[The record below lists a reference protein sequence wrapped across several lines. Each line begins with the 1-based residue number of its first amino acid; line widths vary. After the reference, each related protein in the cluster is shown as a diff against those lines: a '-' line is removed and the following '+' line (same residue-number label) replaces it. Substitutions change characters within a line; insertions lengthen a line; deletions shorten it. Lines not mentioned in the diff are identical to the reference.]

1 MPLAGRRLA
10 WGGLEGMEPFPTRRG
25 LLATALSATAM
36 ALTGAGPA
44 VAAPA
49 TLRAEGD
56 AARLVLPGGAAN
68 GYRLLAEARPARLLL
83 SLPRHGWNGP
93 RALPGAGPVRA
104 VRWDARARRLVIDLS
119 SPIGVPDIVQEG
131 GALVVYIRPGPA
143 DAFARLA
150 GTGRPIVQGNPAPRP
165 VVVLD
170 PGHGGKDP
178 GTIGA
183 AGTYEKRIVLAAAQE
198 MKRRLEAGGRCRVLM
213 TRTRDVF
220 VPLASRVE
228 FARRNGAA
236 LFVSVH
242 ADSAPGARGA
252 SVYTLSETAS
262 DSLSAGLA
270 RRENAADAA
279 GGLNLPPLPADVQ
292 RILLSLVRQETRQG
306 SVRLANMAVGALR
319 PRVAL
324 LPNTHR
330 QAAFAVL
337 KAPDIP
343 SVLVEIGFLSNR
355 QDEAQLNRADHR
367 AVVATALAS
376 AVEDYLERPGLGM
389 ASTG

>member
-1 MPLAGRRLA
+1 M
-10 WGGLEGMEPFPTRRG
+10 T
-25 LLATALSATAM
+25 TM
-36 ALTGAGPA
+36 ALTAAGI
-44 VAAPA
+44 AAPGLA
-49 TLRAEGD
+49 ASTSRRSGGEG
-56 AARLVLPGGAAN
+56 
-68 GYRLLAEARPARLLL
+68 
-83 SLPRHGWNGP
+83 
-93 RALPGAGPVRA
+93 
-104 VRWDARARRLVIDLS
+104 ARR
-119 SPIGVPDIVQEG
+119 P
-131 GALVVYIRPGPA
+131 
-143 DAFARLA
+143 
-150 GTGRPIVQGNPAPRP
+150 GTGRGSPVPRP
-165 VVVLD
+165 LVVLD

-198 MKRRLEAGGRCRVLM
+198 MRRRLEAGGRCRVMM

-262 DSLSAGLA
+262 DALSAGLA

-279 GGLNLPPLPADVQ
+279 GGLNLPTVPAEVQ
-292 RILLSLVRQETRQG
+292 RILMSLVRQETRQG
-306 SVRLANMAVGALR
+306 SVRLASMTVGALR
-319 PRVAL
+319 PQVAL

-355 QDEAQLNRADHR
+355 QDEAQLNRPAHR
-367 AVVATALAS
+367 AVVAAALAS
-376 AVEDYLERPGLGM
+376 AVERYLESPGLGM
-389 ASTG
+389 SATG

>member
-1 MPLAGRRLA
+1 
-10 WGGLEGMEPFPTRRG
+10 MEPLETRRG
-25 LLATALSATAM
+25 MLAAALLAAGALVGTR
-36 ALTGAGPA
+36 A
-44 VAAPA
+44 V
-49 TLRAEGD
+49 GQ
-56 AARLVLPGGAAN
+56 VLPG
-68 GYRLLAEARPARLLL
+68 R
-83 SLPRHGWNGP
+83 SLP
-93 RALPGAGPVRA
+93 
-104 VRWDARARRLVIDLS
+104 
-119 SPIGVPDIVQEG
+119 EG
-131 GALVVYIRPGPA
+131 GGGVLRLPVLGEEQ
-143 DAFARLA
+143 DFARLDRAARGRA
-150 GTGRPIVQGNPAPRP
+150 GRAAPRP
-165 VVVLD
+165 LVVLD

-198 MKRRLEAGGRCRVLM
+198 MKRRLEAGGKCRVML

-220 VPLASRVE
+220 VPLAARVE
-228 FARRNGAA
+228 FARRHGAA

-252 SVYTLSETAS
+252 SVYTLSETAT
-262 DSLSAGLA
+262 DALSAGLA

-279 GGLNLPPLPADVQ
+279 GGLNLPSVPAEVQ

-306 SVRLANMAVGALR
+306 SVRLARMTVGALR

-343 SVLVEIGFLSNR
+343 SVLVEMGFLSNR
-355 QDEAQLNRADHR
+355 SDEAALNRAAHR
-367 AVVATALAS
+367 AVVASALAS
-376 AVEDYLERPGLGM
+376 AVEDYLDRPGLGM
-389 ASTG
+389 AATG

>member
-1 MPLAGRRLA
+1 MDSR
-10 WGGLEGMEPFPTRRG
+10 PTRRS
-25 LLATALSATAM
+25 LLATALSATATTT
-36 ALTGAGPA
+36 ATTTSL
-44 VAAPA
+44 AAPA
-49 TLRAEGD
+49 TLRPEGD
-56 AARLVLPGGAAN
+56 TLRLVLPGAAAN
-68 GYRLLAEARPARLLL
+68 GFRLLAEARPPRLLL
-83 SLPRHGWNGP
+83 SLPRYDWP
-93 RALPGAGPVRA
+93 REGIAPRDLAGGGPVRA
-104 VRWDARARRLVIDLS
+104 IRWEPAARRLVIDLAA
-119 SPIGVPDIVQEG
+119 PVGVPDVTQEG
-131 GALVVYIRPGPA
+131 GALVLSLRPGPA
-143 DAFARLA
+143 DAFARMA
-150 GTGRPIVQGNPAPRP
+150 GTGRPLVQGTPAPRP
-165 VVVLD
+165 LVVLD

-198 MKRRLEAGGRCRVLM
+198 MKRRLEAGGRCRVML
-213 TRTRDVF
+213 TRARDVF

-236 LFVSVH
+236 LFVSIH

-252 SVYTLSETAS
+252 SVYTLSETAT
-262 DSLSAGLA
+262 DALSAGLA

-279 GGLNLPPLPADVQ
+279 GGLNLPPVPADVQ

-306 SVRLANMAVGALR
+306 SARLASMAVGALR

-376 AVEDYLERPGLGM
+376 AVEDYLARPGLGM

>member
-1 MPLAGRRLA
+1 MDATLS
-10 WGGLEGMEPFPTRRG
+10 RRG
-25 LLATALSATAM
+25 LLAAAALWLVAPR
-36 ALTGAGPA
+36 PA
-44 VAAPA
+44 AA
-49 TLRAEGD
+49 D
-56 AARLVLPGGAAN
+56 AARLSAEGEGARLVVPGAG
-68 GYRLLAEARPARLLL
+68 GTGWRLLAESRPTRLILQM
-83 SLPRHGWNGP
+83 PRLGWQGP
-93 RALPGAGPVRA
+93 PVLGGAGPVRA
-104 VRWDARARRLVIDLS
+104 ARWNARSRRLVIELS
-119 SPIGVPDIVQEG
+119 RPVSVPQARREG
-131 GALVVYIRPGPA
+131 DALVFTLRPGPA
-143 DAFARLA
+143 AAFTRMA
-150 GTGRPIVQGNPAPRP
+150 GTGRPIAQGTAAPRP

-183 AGTYEKRIVLAAAQE
+183 TGTQEKRIVLAAAQE
-198 MKRRLEAGGRCRVLM
+198 MKRRLEAGGACRVLM

-220 VPLASRVE
+220 VPLDRRVE
-228 FARRNGAA
+228 FARRQKAV
-236 LFVSVH
+236 LFVSIH

-262 DSLSAGLA
+262 DALSAALA

-279 GGLNLPPLPADVQ
+279 GGLGLPPVPPDVQ

-306 SVRLANMAVGALR
+306 AVRLANLTVGALR
-319 PRVAL
+319 PRVPL

-355 QDEAQLNRADHR
+355 QDEAALKRPAHR
-367 AVVATALAS
+367 AQVALALAG
-376 AVEDYLERPGLGM
+376 AVESYLAKPGVG
-389 ASTG
+389 AVEAG